1 MDIKRKQR
9 KVIRTAFTK
18 VANELD
24 NLLASQDRTEEDLRR
39 IQVTWELIISKHD
52 LLKSIDGEIYE
63 ALLEADATEDDLLAD
78 MESCD
83 IYEKKFIDLRFRCDS
98 HLCID
103 SKSVAPDRKS
113 VSSEV
118 TNGVTRRNFKLPRIE
133 FKKFDGNIRDWL
145 SFWSQFRK
153 VDEDSNIDLEDKI
166 AYLIQ
171 ATVPGSRA
179 RQLVESFPAMGE
191 NYDKIVN
198 GLKSRFGREDL
209 QIEVY
214 IRELLKLILNNAT
227 SKNKMDLSMLY
238 DKIETQLRALETLG
252 ITSDKCAAM
261 LFPLIESCLPE
272 DLIRVWQ
279 RVGRRVKAT
288 EPGEDMDSAQ
298 SLEVCYSDFTCT
310 IEVLDQIT
318 ICKNIPPVFYGPWVE
333 ELKTLGVQLE
343 DTHVDG
349 PIELLIGADVCGNLY
364 TGKRHV
370 LKSGLVAVETRLGWT
385 ISGRII
391 SRSPLTSATMT
402 ISSLLVSDTC
412 ITDLWRLDVLGIT
425 EPSEKMSRDEMA
437 LASRDHFLQTVRVD
451 EEGRYEVRLPWLADH
466 PPLPSNYNV
475 AKRRLGAT
483 IENTKSELLLI
494 FVRRSYRSAYMKRT
508 VMFCDSCGWTQMAMR
523 WSTATGV
530 WFFGLNSSPFLLGAT
545 IDYHLLQALEKCE
558 LPGTLYARD
567 VIQKLSKSFY
577 VDNCVT
583 SVSDMEALEKF
594 IKQSCLLMEEAKF
607 ELRGWEYT
615 NPKREDT
622 IVPLLGLKWN
632 PVQDSLAISKVS
644 MKDISELG
652 DKVITKRLILSTAQR
667 IFDPIGFTCPV
678 TLTPKLLL
686 QQTWEQQLSWDAP
699 VDANMEHVFRSWVRE
714 LHYLFDIEIPR
725 WIGFDPEDNL
735 EKWSLHVFCDA
746 SNKSYAAVVF
756 LRKEQHN
763 EVSIHLM
770 AAKARVAPL
779 KKMTMPRL
787 ELMAATIGA
796 RLCKSVQDDLTH
808 KIEAVLW
815 SDSSTV
821 ISWICR
827 KDDWSPFVGNRV
839 LEIRSLTPSES
850 WRHVPGNLNPADLTS
865 RGCSAKHL
873 FESRWWEG
881 PSWLRQPSNQWA
893 RQHFECDEEEIGKE
907 KRKKPVVCLLNS
919 NLDEWHMTYF
929 SSYTKTLRMVGW
941 IFRFIYNVRNPI
953 ERQQGPLTTEEINL
967 AETFVFRLVQQE
979 VFHDECDKRICTLN
993 PFKDSHGVIRLKS
1006 RVSNREDCNNFRFPV
1021 VLPGRH
1027 TVVNRLVFEQ
1037 HQKSCHVG
1045 TQGLMSILR
1054 EKYWILGGRRAIRS
1068 VIAKCVVCKRHS
1080 AKPPVVTSPPLPLDR
1095 VRDAVAFEIT
1105 GIDFAGPLYLKTEE
1119 KAWVCLFTCAV
1130 YRAVHLELTTSLSTA
1145 SFMQAFRRFVARR
1158 PKVIYS
1164 DNGTNFVGTE
1174 NAFSRLN
1181 WVQITEE
1188 TAVQRITWRF
1198 NPPAAPWWGG
1208 FWERIVG
1215 VLKVLLRKTLGRAS
1229 LYYEELLTLLCDC
1242 EAIVNTRPL
1251 TYMSDDPS
1259 DLITL
1264 TPVMFLRDQVES
1276 GFPDCDAVDQ
1286 ESLCKKMRYKQKLRQ
1301 ELRRRFRSEY
1311 LGQLKLMSKGRP
1323 GQKVALGDVVLIG
1336 SDHQKRL
1343 DWPLGRVSEVIPGKD
1358 GLVRLVKVDTTNG
1371 QLLRPLQRIYPLE
1384 CISPQC
1390 TDGGTSSSETCANE
1404 NTASSASGNIANKM
1418 DDSRISSPEEWD
1430 SVSDSAGVP
1439 NLLKLTSVEGK
1450 NSDLG
1455 FLALTL
1461 VALKRKKQQKKKRRW
1476 SKEWYKMRNRFTH
1489 ERLLNF
1495 LRDSEPED
1503 YRNFLRMNHE
1513 SFDYLLELVRPD
1525 IEKKDTIMREAIS
1538 ASQRLSITLRY
1549 LASGIDLED
1558 LKFRLW
1564 GSS

>member
-83 IYEKKFIDLRFRCDS
+83 IYEKKFTDLRFRCDS

-191 NYDKIVN
+191 NYDKIVS

-298 SLEVCYSDFTCT
+298 SLEVSLKDLMHFLKIEVENEQRISLASEGFGLTSSSSLSQKRAKQVATEPLPTAAGLINCDGSKCLFCDGSHSSDTCFKAQKFPLDQKKDILTKKRACFRCLKIGHQAKKCRGRLKCIVCGKSHVTLMCTELSVNKELVEQSKPVETVESQNVASEQALANNTGGYVFLETLRVKVVSQTGSREVRALIDTGSQRSYILTSTAQRLGLISKRTERITHCLFGGAEQEQRHNCFDIQVCYSDFTCT

-402 ISSLLVSDTC
+402 ISSLLV
-412 ITDLWRLDVLGIT
+412 
-425 EPSEKMSRDEMA
+425 M
-437 LASRDHFLQTVRVD
+437 RVD

-483 IENTKSELLLI
+483 IGKLKRDHLLEAYDDI
-494 FVRRSYRSAYMKRT
+494 FKHIHEKDRDVLRFLWMDADGNEMVYRHRR
-508 VMFCDSCGWTQMAMR
+508 V
-523 WSTATGV
+523 V
-530 WFFGLNSSPFLLGAT
+530 FGLNSSPFLLGAT
-545 IDYHLLQALEKCE
+545 IDYHLWQALEKCE

-583 SVSDMEALEKF
+583 SVSNMEALETF

-615 NPKREDT
+615 NP
-622 IVPLLGLKWN
+622 
-632 PVQDSLAISKVS
+632 
-644 MKDISELG
+644 
-652 DKVITKRLILSTAQR
+652 
-667 IFDPIGFTCPV
+667 
-678 TLTPKLLL
+678 
-686 QQTWEQQLSWDAP
+686 
-699 VDANMEHVFRSWVRE
+699 
-714 LHYLFDIEIPR
+714 
-725 WIGFDPEDNL
+725 
-735 EKWSLHVFCDA
+735 
-746 SNKSYAAVVF
+746 YAAVVF

-850 WRHVPGNLNPADLTS
+850 WRHVPGNLNPADLPS

-1158 PKVIYS
+1158 GRPKVIYS
-1164 DNGTNFVGTE
+1164 DNGTNFVRTE

-1259 DLITL
+1259 DLVTL

-1276 GFPDCDAVDQ
+1276 GLPDCDAVDQ

-1301 ELRRRFRSEY
+1301 ELRRRLRSEY

-1439 NLLKLTSVEGK
+1439 N
-1450 NSDLG
+1450 
-1455 FLALTL
+1455 
-1461 VALKRKKQQKKKRRW
+1461 
-1476 SKEWYKMRNRFTH
+1476 
-1489 ERLLNF
+1489 
-1495 LRDSEPED
+1495 
-1503 YRNFLRMNHE
+1503 
-1513 SFDYLLELVRPD
+1513 
-1525 IEKKDTIMREAIS
+1525 
-1538 ASQRLSITLRY
+1538 
-1549 LASGIDLED
+1549 
-1558 LKFRLW
+1558 
-1564 GSS
+1564 